1 MKLCLCYVK
10 SLRKTKCIPAMLEVD
25 VTQCAQEQVSTRT
38 LMTVGLEKDFRR
50 IRFKYANVQL
60 LPDLLAKE

>member
-1 MKLCLCYVK
+1 
-10 SLRKTKCIPAMLEVD
+10 MLEVE
-25 VTQCAQEQVSTRT
+25 VTQWAQEQVPAGT